1 MSQNNEQK
9 QEKKR
14 FPFLSA
20 FIALLVVLAVTF
32 FTYFALFPQKKAELS
47 NLAENTGS
55 YFSNI
60 IEEPL
65 SFFSAEKEK
74 TLTSLLPG
82 ETPQNIPQPPQRKIQ
97 DPPKEQP
104 QESPK
109 NSNYE
114 TANEIFEKLTNPEQ
128 PTIEEEKP
136 KKIPSVENL
145 PEVDMSQKGQNPDT
159 AARQQDGSDDFSL
172 QAPQTI
178 SPLESGRRMLTEE
191 EIRAAQA
198 QEQREKLTKLEA
210 LRRGENT
217 LTEEEKNSLPNQQGT
232 LKSLVPDDSFD
243 PVVTLFFIQDL
254 ANYLVDNYKINKRG
268 QGYSAVK
275 MHKLNQRYGV
285 GLIGLEHGKGRA
297 GVLGYAYHANMI
309 PLLYKKLSPLL
320 LKAMKLECENRNMT
334 ETETEDMFRHY
345 GNLSATYAYAA
356 RKLLDIPQ
364 LSDNIQNLITIENDL
379 KTEEDRFAE
388 NLLSFEQN
396 RENPSL
402 AVSYEENIRLSTI
415 RSEQLRLRVS
425 RVKSE
430 LLQYLADYDKN
441 LSQIP
446 DILSLALWLER
457 RNNPAAGRAFADALD
472 SFARD
477 CQQAAYGE

>member
-14 FPFLSA
+14 FPLLSA

-47 NLAENTGS
+47 NLAENTGN

-65 SFFSAEKEK
+65 GFLSREKEN
-74 TLTSLLPG
+74 TLSSILPP

-97 DPPKEQP
+97 EPKQEQP
-104 QESPK
+104 EEPQK
-109 NSNYE
+109 NSNYQ
-114 TANEIFEKLTNPEQ
+114 TANEIFEKLTNPEK
-128 PTIEEEKP
+128 PIVEEEKP
-136 KKIPSVENL
+136 KTIPSVENL
-145 PEVDMSQKGQNPDT
+145 PEVDMSQKDKNTDT
-159 AARQQDGSDDFSL
+159 AALQGGSDDFSL

-191 EIRAAQA
+191 EIRRAQA
-198 QEQREKLTKLEA
+198 QEQREKLAKLEA
-210 LRRGENT
+210 LRREENN

-254 ANYLVDNYKINKRG
+254 AKYLVDNYKINKRG
-268 QGYSAVK
+268 QGYSAVT
-275 MHKLNQRYGV
+275 MPRLNQRYGV
-285 GLIGLEHGKGRA
+285 GLIGLEHAKGRA
-297 GVLGYAYHANMI
+297 GVLEYAYHANMI
-309 PLLYKKLSPLL
+309 PLLYEKLSPLL

-334 ETETEDMFRHY
+334 ETQTEDMFRHY
-345 GNLSATYAYAA
+345 GNLSATYAYAV
-356 RKLLDIPQ
+356 RELLNIPQ
-364 LSDNIQNLITIENDL
+364 LSENIQNLITIENDL

-446 DILSLALWLER
+446 DILPLALWLER
-457 RNNPAAGRAFADALD
+457 RNNPAAGKAFANALD
-472 SFARD
+472 SFAGD
-477 CQQAAYGE
+477 CQQAAHNE